1 MAEIDFLDALDAC
14 IDRMNSGEPLERCL
28 RDYPQ
33 HTDRLRDLLQT
44 GALVARA
51 QQYPDADERDA
62 GQRTR
67 ASMERALQSK
77 RALQRRRGLI
87 GAVVGAAATLVIVMG
102 LYGIFTTL
110 SAQSQMGLT
119 ATVIVSTNQSVAL
132 ELTDTSVAVET
143 GVAASGN
150 PALTLTA
157 VPTLPGA
164 TMLGGATMPPI
175 TLAPVTSLAAGLS
188 ATPAPFGTSLPTP
201 SPQSSAGTAT
211 SAARVSPV
219 PSSTPAALG
228 QQPTQTPSPTGT
240 ATVTNTPPG
249 TATVTPTPSPAGTM
263 LPITG
268 TATTP
273 PLPIPTGTLADNLQP
288 TAVQPV
294 QVIPLNAGEI
304 DDNARWD
311 NYLLY
316 RRNYLA
322 QYQGTVHDVDVSNR
336 QIITVMDEQGM
347 PLIGTWV
354 RVYNGQTL
362 VSESRTYANGE
373 TLFFPNAN
381 PAGRGAQSYNVVI
394 QKDEQAGAFIL
405 DPARGPEW
413 RVSLAGTRHLQEP
426 VKLDVLFLLDA
437 TGSMGDEIAQL
448 QNNILGISGQI
459 AQLNAD
465 ARYGLV
471 TYRDRGD
478 EYIVR
483 TDNFTGDVNAFQA
496 TLMQVQANGGGDE
509 PESLNEALH
518 AAVQSVSWRG
528 DETIK
533 LIFLVAD
540 APPHLD
546 YPNDFDYAQEMAAA
560 AARGIKIHPIASSG
574 LTPSGEFIFRQLAQY
589 TLGRFLFLTYQS
601 GSSGAPG
608 ESRGD
613 LQVGAPAHPEQGQ
626 QGDYTVEHLDEL
638 VLKLVR
644 EEIAA
649 RGQRPANA
657 NVTLTPIGPA
667 PSPTTPANTLP
678 PTLTPTPTP
687 FPTHTPPPD
696 SGSPTPTTIAAAQRA
711 TGGKERSS
719 SGFTP
724 IQAVGLVVMGAGVGY
739 LLNTRRPMPKRKNG
753 ETIDY

>member
-1 MAEIDFLDALDAC
+1 MVEIDFLDALDAC

-33 HTDRLRDLLQT
+33 HAERLRDLLQT

-51 QQYPDADERDA
+51 QQYPDADEVDA

-67 ASMERALQSK
+67 ASVEQALQAK
-77 RALQRRRGLI
+77 RALQRRRGLV
-87 GAVVGAAATLVIVMG
+87 GALVGAAATLVILMGTYLIYSNLNATASLSVNSTPIVMTNEG
-102 LYGIFTTL
+102 VALALTSTAE
-110 SAQSQMGLT
+110 SAL
-119 ATVIVSTNQSVAL
+119 VSTA
-132 ELTDTSVAVET
+132 
-143 GVAASGN
+143 N

-157 VPTLPGA
+157 MPPGA
-164 TMLGGATMPPI
+164 TIIAGATMPPV
-175 TLAPVTSLAAGLS
+175 TLVPIIVTAS
-188 ATPAPFGTSLPTP
+188 ATPAAYGTPYPT
-201 SPQSSAGTAT
+201 SSAGLAATSVALMSPAPSSMPSATPFGQGGAALATQSGLTSTPPPTAT
-211 SAARVSPV
+211 I
-219 PSSTPAALG
+219 T
-228 QQPTQTPSPTGT
+228 T
-240 ATVTNTPPG
+240 
-249 TATVTPTPSPAGTM
+249 TPTPTPAGTRPPM
-263 LPITG
+263 TA

-273 PLPIPTGTLADNLQP
+273 PLPRPTGTPA
-288 TAVQPV
+288 AVQPV

-322 QYQGTVHDVDVSNR
+322 QNAGTVHDVDVSNR

-347 PLIGTWV
+347 PLIGAWV
-354 RVYNGQTL
+354 RVYDGQTL
-362 VSESRTYANGE
+362 VNESRTYADGE

-381 PAGRGAQSYNVVI
+381 PAGRGAQSYRVVV
-394 QKDEQAGAFIL
+394 QKDEQAGVFIL

-413 RVSLAGTRHLQEP
+413 RVMLAGTRHLHDR
-426 VKLDVLFLLDA
+426 VKLDVLFLLDS

-459 AQLNAD
+459 ANLNVD

-483 TDNFTGDVNAFQA
+483 TDDFTGNVGAFQA

-518 AAVQSVSWRG
+518 AAVQNVSWRG
-528 DETIK
+528 DDTIK
-533 LIFLVAD
+533 LVFLVAD

-546 YPNDFDYAQEMAAA
+546 YPNDFDYALEMNAAS
-560 AARGIKIHPIASSG
+560 ARDIKIHPIASSG
-574 LTPSGEFIFRQLAQY
+574 LTSDGEFIFRQLAQY
-589 TLGRFLFLTYQS
+589 TMGHFLFLTYQG

-608 ESRGD
+608 ESRSD
-613 LQVGAPAHPEQGQ
+613 LQVGTPANPQQGQ
-626 QGDYTVEHLDEL
+626 QGDYTVERLDEL

-649 RGQRPANA
+649 RGQRPESAN
-657 NVTLTPIGPA
+657 TPLTPVPPA
-667 PSPTTPANTLP
+667 PTTPENVMP
-678 PTLTPTPTP
+678 PTPPSTDTPTA
-687 FPTHTPPPD
+687 FPTYTPD
-696 SGSPTPTTIAAAQRA
+696 AGSPTPTALASAPLS
-711 TGGKERSS
+711 TGGNWPLTANFSL
-719 SGFTP
+719 
-724 IQAVGLVVMGAGVGY
+724 IQVFGMVAIGAGIGY
-739 LLNTRRPMPKRKNG
+739 LLNTRRPMPKRKND
-753 ETIDY
+753 EISRY